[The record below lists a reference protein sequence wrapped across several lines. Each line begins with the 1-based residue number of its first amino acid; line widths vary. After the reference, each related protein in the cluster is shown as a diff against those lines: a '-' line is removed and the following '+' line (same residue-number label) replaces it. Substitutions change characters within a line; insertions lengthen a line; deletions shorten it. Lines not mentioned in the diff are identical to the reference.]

1 MAGNSGIGNWGNG
14 APKASVPASST
25 GDTVF
30 STTFFDDDW
39 GGTSIPKD
47 SLASYQ
53 ASIPAQDN
61 SRNSG
66 EWWEQQANADI
77 SSGLGA
83 TNPYE
88 QSVGNFIN
96 TNPFTN
102 PDYVKN
108 WVNDGSAGE
117 FANLH
122 TRPVTNQWARYAD
135 AFNNMR
141 HWDPGQEATAGPAG
155 AGVTQTGDYGQGKRW
170 EAIDTQELR
179 AQQRAEEYE
188 DAVRQ
193 AGIRRQDKYA
203 QGPYDM
209 MIAHQQAQM
218 NADYGL
224 DEYKAKSKFDWRMLQ
239 AKAAAVSSST
249 GIYARALYAL
259 TGIGSMV
266 LNPFD
271 ESMYRQMSAICSNPS
286 LTQEQKNTAC
296 AQIIANSVSY
306 KATAVAGGLPI
317 ILGKI
322 RRELGNDAYG
332 DLMTNLAPMLQSIYN
347 PALQS
352 R

>member
-1 MAGNSGIGNWGNG
+1 MAGNSGIGNWGSGRSGNT
-14 APKASVPASST
+14 APAST
-25 GDTVF
+25 NEHVF
-30 STTFFDDDW
+30 STTFFNRNW
-39 GGTSIPKD
+39 KGSAVPKD

-88 QSVGNFIN
+88 TNVGNFIN

-170 EAIDTQELR
+170 EPIDTQELR